1 MDFLVYIVFVF
12 YGHFEELKT
21 QQFSESVGNKKLLYE
36 CSDFLLAF
44 REKNTSFTSEKNL
57 VIALSYHTEII
68 RHVRARM
75 LNEMS
80 S

>member
-12 YGHFEELKT
+12 YGHFEEVKT
-21 QQFSESVGNKKLLYE
+21 QPFSDSVCNKKLLYE

-57 VIALSYHTEII
+57 VIALSYHTENI